1 MIRGK
6 TKICPFGL
14 SVPGGCLSAGG
25 PSSEDES
32 PVISKMVPLEYA
44 KDKASREDIVKD
56 NLEEFFMLESPER
69 CPFADRIFEE
79 REGVDCKFDEQTG
92 QMPAGSAGIN
102 GSPIYPH
109 ITIGDSTKPQYGY
122 PVNQYSD
129 DNENTSVYYGIYS
142 LIG

>member
-14 SVPGGCLSAGG
+14 PISQGCVSAGG
-25 PSSEDES
+25 ESIEDEL
-32 PVISKMVPLEYA
+32 PVISKMVPLTAVSE
-44 KDKASREDIVKD
+44 KDRPKVLED
-56 NLEEFFMLESPER
+56 NLEELLLAENHDL
-69 CPFADRIFEE
+69 CPFADRVFEE
-79 REGVDCKFDEQTG
+79 KDAVDCKFDEETDSA
-92 QMPAGSAGIN
+92 PAGNVGLN

-109 ITIGDSTKPQYGY
+109 TMVGNMPKPQYGY
-122 PVNQYSD
+122 PITQYSD